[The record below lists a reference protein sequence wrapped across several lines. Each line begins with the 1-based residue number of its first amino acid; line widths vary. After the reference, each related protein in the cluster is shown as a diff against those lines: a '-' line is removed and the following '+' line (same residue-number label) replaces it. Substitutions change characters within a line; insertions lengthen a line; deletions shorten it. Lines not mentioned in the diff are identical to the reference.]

1 MIRNLSVRNYILI
14 EKLDIDFN
22 SGFSVITG
30 ETGSG
35 KSMII
40 GAISLLLG
48 KRADTDVLLFKDK
61 KCVIEATFDIKNLGL
76 EDLLLKTR
84 LTIPTRPLLGAKLCP
99 KESRGLS

>member
-14 EKLDIDFN
+14 EKLDIEFN

-48 KRADTDVLLFKDK
+48 KRA
-61 KCVIEATFDIKNLGL
+61 
-76 EDLLLKTR
+76 
-84 LTIPTRPLLGAKLCP
+84 
-99 KESRGLS
+99 